1 MLTIKKRDSILCRQS
16 NKAAAMTNIKKT
28 TINLDELERESPLS
42 MDELIYRELLGK
54 LNIKIKEKALENVK
68 KIKHDDNVTLANLP
82 CFFINGKRG
91 SGKTTIV
98 RSLQNN
104 LNRIE
109 DIKLRMLAS
118 IDPTC
123 FGEEESF
130 FIYVLGCVQKKF
142 QEIKYNCNESKRAL
156 LKKAYDCLQKMS
168 RGLSILIRNPQSLG
182 QYEDTNYL
190 VQECI
195 SESISSSTLKEEFAD
210 IIEYLCEV
218 FEVDAWVV
226 TIDDAD
232 TVLIKCKE
240 ILETVRK
247 YLLTPRMIF
256 VFAGD
261 LQLYSTAVRGMH
273 LDNFEETQLKYD
285 NNRIEQIFNFIDSLE
300 EQYIMKLFPPENR
313 LTLYGFEEV
322 MKLNPYIK
330 SKYLSEETS
339 LLDLIK
345 RFNLFYIKNNSYSIN
360 DYLRLLT
367 TRSALQLL
375 SYWASE
381 YSDESNNSPDM
392 IRFCEGIHM
401 IVAHSFI
408 KCGIEYDNAGEN
420 SRTKLLKAVLIHAK
434 KISLGAE
441 GARLIPGIGN
451 KSTQLVSFYLS
462 SEVYRQIRNTSDALY
477 YMLNVF
483 PYLQR
488 YGSDDATSEKVL
500 YHLNASS
507 ARQSGYYC
515 TNAVYGLSKRTEKQ
529 FKPFAN
535 GIIPLLAND
544 YKGKSLDI
552 ERISVDNFIIKLI
565 DEVRKNKTE
574 DNLLVYVAVYH
585 CISQCNIN
593 GVDTLCLSIYNLL
606 FTIQK
611 LLDNNDKVSDTEWIK
626 TIITEKNPVNYGND
640 YNNTDCYRNNDNLV
654 QFLIELRTD
663 PVFLNVLREFMKW
676 KQNIDHIK
684 CDSNVLHSCWKEFL
698 QQCSFVTE
706 SAMVRAISSENLVN
720 AADLFKSYME
730 SFVYSLVKYLGER
743 YPDYKLVF
751 DECPLWKV
759 LVNLSK
765 YNSNIYH
772 LLHNVNIAPVDL
784 TYDSKKIKILLQ
796 ERINQTK
803 EKLTRRVHG
812 FLLMICEE
820 SEKRFEQWWDR
831 NLEELKLNY
840 TNEYLNEKK
849 INFNRRYI
857 LMIRLQAYVDE
868 FIEIIKNRKIIFDNI
883 IKNKLNDLKNNYKK
897 DVDNVINIA
906 MKDLHEQ
913 ILDSLY
919 DIDRE
924 DTALI
929 KIEVALRKFEKN
941 NSFFREKV
949 QGPMVSKAQE
959 VEERVMRVVD
969 YYSKKLWKRTLQKFE
984 SNNN

>member
-1 MLTIKKRDSILCRQS
+1 
-16 NKAAAMTNIKKT
+16 MTNIKKT

-42 MDELIYRELLGK
+42 MDELIYRDLLSK
-54 LNIKIKEKALENVK
+54 LNTKIKEKALENVK
-68 KIKHDDNVTLANLP
+68 KIRHDDNVTLANLP

-104 LNRIE
+104 LNEIE

-142 QEIKYNCNESKRAL
+142 QEIKYSCNESKRAL

-218 FEVDAWVV
+218 FKVDAWVV

-345 RFNLFYIKNNSYSIN
+345 RFNAFYIKNNSYSIN

-381 YSDESNNSPDM
+381 YNDESNNSPDM

-420 SRTKLLKAVLIHAK
+420 SRTKLLKAVLIHGK
-434 KISLGAE
+434 NISLGAE

-515 TNAVYGLSKRTEKQ
+515 TNAVYGLSKRTDKQ

-544 YKGKSLDI
+544 YKGKSLAI

-565 DEVRKNKTE
+565 DEIRNNKSE
-574 DNLLVYVAVYH
+574 DNILAYIAVYH
-585 CISQCNIN
+585 CICHCDIN
-593 GVDTLCLSIYNLL
+593 GANTLCLSIYNLL

-611 LLDNNDKVSDTEWIK
+611 LLDNNKVSHEDWIK
-626 TIITEKNPVNYGND
+626 TIITEKNSVNYEND
-640 YNNTDCYRNNDNLV
+640 YNNIDSYRNNDDLE
-654 QFLIELRTD
+654 QFLIELTND
-663 PVFLNVLREFMKW
+663 SVFRNVLSGLITW
-676 KQNIDHIK
+676 KQNIDNIK

-706 SAMVRAISSENLVN
+706 SAMVRAIEIENLVN

-743 YPDYKLVF
+743 HPNYKLVF
-751 DECPLWKV
+751 EECPLWKM
-759 LVNLSK
+759 LVNLKSSNK
-765 YNSNIYH
+765 DIYN
-772 LLHNVNIAPVDL
+772 LLCSVNIAPVDL
-784 TYDSKKIKILLQ
+784 TYNLKKIKILLQ
-796 ERINQTK
+796 ERIDQSK

-812 FLLMICEE
+812 FLPMIFEE

-831 NLEELKLNY
+831 NLEELKFKYL
-840 TNEYLNEKK
+840 NEYLKEKK
-849 INFNRRYI
+849 NNFNGRYI
-857 LMIRLQAYVDE
+857 LMLNLQPCVNE
-868 FIEIIKNRKIIFDNI
+868 FVSTIKNQKIILDNI
-883 IKNKLNDLKNNYKK
+883 FKNKLNKLKNNYK
-897 DVDNVINIA
+897 DEVDSVINKA
-906 MKDLHEQ
+906 MKELHEQ

-919 DIDRE
+919 DTDRE
-924 DTALI
+924 DKALI
-929 KIEVALRKFEKN
+929 KIEIALRKFEKN

-959 VEERVMRVVD
+959 VEKRVMRVVD
-969 YYSKKLWKRTLQKFE
+969 YYSKKIWKRFIKKFE
-984 SNNN
+984 STTIKK